1 MKRLALSVLCLA
13 LLAACESTGGY
24 RPPPIGASD
33 QEVEPGRYRVIFRGL
48 PRASAAEVHD
58 RALLHAAELT
68 LARGYDWFRIVE
80 RFDDVAPPTGPRFTL
95 GIGGASF
102 GRHSAVGVS
111 GARSFGGEGTLVSVL
126 EIVAGRGD
134 RPGSPDVY
142 DARAVSDT
150 IRRRLS

>member
-13 LLAACESTGGY
+13 LLAACETTGGY

-33 QEVEPGRYRVIFRGL
+33 QVLEPGRFRVTFRGVS
-48 PRASAAEVHD
+48 RASAAEVRD

-68 LARGYDWFRIVE
+68 LARGFDWFRIVD

-111 GARSFGGEGTLVSVL
+111 GARSFGGEGTLVSTL
-126 EIVAGRGD
+126 EVVAGRGP
-134 RPGSPDVY
+134 RPNSPDVY

-150 IRRRLS
+150 LRRQLP